1 MKRPKLSGERIQPLR
16 KLKGSWINEY
26 IKYYAP
32 ASEAPYQ
39 YLYWSAASI
48 IGASLKRNVWVDR
61 GTFKCYPNHYV
72 VLVGHPG
79 IGKGS
84 AINPAI
90 GLLKEAGTANIV
102 SDRVTIEYI
111 LEKLAKGFP
120 AQTLLPGGGVAFTN
134 DATCLISAPEMQVFA
149 TASQA
154 TLSILTDL
162 WDNKTTP
169 WDYGTKTQGKY
180 LINNPTIN
188 LLGGTTPEWLV
199 SAIPQSAVSGGFTR
213 RVNFVYAK
221 NRAQRIAWPQVQN
234 HSSIYQEMIDD
245 LRTMATLQGEVKFD
259 KQARKIFEDFYHSR
273 ECETS
278 EWDDEATAS
287 YKTTKA
293 IHAIKLATVLT
304 IAERDSL
311 VITETNIVDA
321 IRAVSEVEST
331 ISLVFRAVGESDL
344 AVACDRVLRFLE
356 IKGLAQRSDILRANW
371 RHISHNDLD
380 IILATMMQAGM
391 IVEHNQGN
399 KVLYAAAVQ
408 PGAAA
413 ASATGGLP

>member
-1 MKRPKLSGERIQPLR
+1 M
-16 KLKGSWINEY
+16 
-26 IKYYAP
+26 
-32 ASEAPYQ
+32 
-39 YLYWSAASI
+39 
-48 IGASLKRNVWVDR
+48 
-61 GTFKCYPNHYV
+61 YV

-79 IGKGS
+79 IGKGT
-84 AINPAI
+84 AINPVIAM
-90 GLLKEAGTANIV
+90 LKDAGTVNII

-120 AQTLLPGGGVAFTN
+120 SQMLLPGGGVAFSQ
-134 DATCLISAPEMQVFA
+134 DANCLISAPELQVFA
-149 TASQA
+149 AASQA

-162 WDNKTTP
+162 WDNKEHP

-180 LINNPTIN
+180 LINKPTIN

-221 NRAQRIAWPQVQN
+221 SRAQKIAWPVIKN
-234 HSSIYQEMIDD
+234 HSNIWQALIDD
-245 LRTMATLQGEVKFD
+245 LRHIATLQGVVQFD
-259 KQARKIFEDFYHSR
+259 AEATKVFEKFYHSK

-278 EWDDEATAS
+278 EYDDEATAS

-311 VITETNIVDA
+311 VITRSNIEDA
-321 IRAVSEVEST
+321 ITAVTEVEST

-344 AVACDRVLRFLE
+344 AIACDRVLRFLE

-380 IILATMMQAGM
+380 VVLATMMQAGM
-391 IVEHNQGN
+391 IREHNQGH
-399 KVLYAAAVQ
+399 KVLYEAVVQ
-408 PGAAA
+408 PHTGAIPNL
-413 ASATGGLP
+413 GGTS

>member
-1 MKRPKLSGERIQPLR
+1 MKRHVWADR
-16 KLKGSWINEY
+16 
-26 IKYYAP
+26 
-32 ASEAPYQ
+32 AS
-39 YLYWSAASI
+39 
-48 IGASLKRNVWVDR
+48 
-61 GTFKCYPNHYV
+61 FKCYPNMYV

-79 IGKGS
+79 IGKGT

-90 GLLKEAGTANIV
+90 SMLKDAGTVNII

-120 AQTLLPGGGVAFTN
+120 AQQILPGGGVAFTN
-134 DATCLISAPEMQVFA
+134 DATCLISAPELQVFA
-149 TASQA
+149 AASQA

-162 WDNKTTP
+162 WDNKEHP

-180 LINNPTIN
+180 LINKPTIN
-188 LLGGTTPEWLV
+188 LLGGTTPEWLI

-221 NRAQRIAWPQVQN
+221 TRAQKIAWPQVHNHTNVWQN
-234 HSSIYQEMIDD
+234 LIDD
-245 LRTMATLQGEVKFD
+245 LRHMSTLQGEVKFD
-259 KQARKIFEDFYHSR
+259 DEASRVFEKFYLSKD
-273 ECETS
+273 CETS

-293 IHAIKLATVLT
+293 IHAIKLAIVLT
-304 IAERDSL
+304 IARRDSL
-311 VITETNIVDA
+311 VITKSDIEEA
-321 IRAVSEVEST
+321 ITAVTEVEST

-380 IILATMMQAGM
+380 VILATMMQAGM
-391 IVEHNQGN
+391 IKEHNQGH
-399 KVLYAAAVQ
+399 KVLYEATVQ
-408 PGAAA
+408 PHTGAIPTTG
-413 ASATGGLP
+413 ATP